1 MPDFDTIRPG
11 DIDNFVFDFTK
22 EIGDVGEISD
32 AVWSC
37 AVSPGSI
44 LDDPTPTDRLLGVPV
59 NSLTQTTQQVGMML
73 EGVTY
78 TLSATV
84 TLTDQRILSASGEV
98 ECTLIPPVTTPELTV
113 ARFRK
118 DLPAFADASDYPND
132 SVQFWIDIVLNDNL
146 FPYQRWGPQ
155 QLMAQEFYIAH
166 ELTLDRNAVT
176 SAPKGGMGGGL
187 GSGVSVATSKSVGG
201 VSVGYDTNMG
211 YDPAMGYLAYTM
223 YGRRLYYYMQMAGAG
238 PIQF

>member
-22 EIGDVGEISD
+22 EIGDVGEIFE
-32 AVWSC
+32 AIWSC
-37 AVSPGSI
+37 TVSPGSI
-44 LDDPTPTDRLLGVPV
+44 LNDPTPTDRLMGVPI
-59 NSLTQTTQQVGMML
+59 NSATQTTQQVGMML

-78 TLSATV
+78 TLSAVV

-118 DLPAFADASDYPND
+118 DVPAFADASDYPND
-132 SVQFWIDIVLNDNL
+132 SVQFWIDIVLNDGL
-146 FPYQRWGPQ
+146 FSPTRWGPQ
-155 QLMAQEFYIAH
+155 QLMAQEFYVAH
-166 ELTLDRNAVT
+166 ELTLDRNTMT
-176 SAPKGGMGGGL
+176 SAPKGGIGGGL
-187 GSGVSVATSKSVGG
+187 GSSIGIATSKSVGG
-201 VSVGYDTNMG
+201 VSVSYDNNMG

-223 YGRRLYYYMQMAGAG
+223 YGRRLYYYMQQAGAG